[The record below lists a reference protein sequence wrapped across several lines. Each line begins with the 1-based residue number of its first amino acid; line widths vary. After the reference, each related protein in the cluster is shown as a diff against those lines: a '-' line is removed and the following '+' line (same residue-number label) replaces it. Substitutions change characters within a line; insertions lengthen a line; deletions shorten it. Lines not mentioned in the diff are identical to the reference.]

1 MIKNDA
7 MKKIIEHTNSISED
21 DRISVSVKEMQELFN
36 ITVKKMYD
44 CLLLSNRETAISKEQ
59 FNQAV
64 LSYGD
69 KTGYEASIN
78 ERRII
83 DFFDSPLTVSEQYKI
98 GRLYVKCLNNRLS
111 LMTNNELVYLFDFN
125 DDILTVRFHQL
136 RKDEGI
142 FFGDD
147 LHQFIEPVGVL
158 MSDELSPN
166 IIENKEV
173 N

>member
-1 MIKNDA
+1 MITNNV
-7 MKKIIEHTNSISED
+7 MKKIIKNVNNKSNEEKV
-21 DRISVSVKEMQELFN
+21 SVSVKELQEAFN
-36 ITVKKMYD
+36 ISIEKLYGCLILSDKK
-44 CLLLSNRETAISKEQ
+44 TAISKEQ

-83 DFFDSPLTVSEQYKI
+83 DFFDIPLTVSEQYKI
-98 GRLYVKCLNNRLS
+98 GRLYVQCLNNRIS
-111 LMTNNELVYLFDFN
+111 LMTNNKLVYLFDFN

-136 RKDEGI
+136 RKGEGV

-173 N
+173 D